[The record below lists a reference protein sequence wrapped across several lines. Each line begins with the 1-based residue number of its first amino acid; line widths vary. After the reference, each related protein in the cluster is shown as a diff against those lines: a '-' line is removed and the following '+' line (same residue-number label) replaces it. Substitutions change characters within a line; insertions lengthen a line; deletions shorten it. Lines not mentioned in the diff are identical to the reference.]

1 MKQPEDKSRRCFL
14 KASSML
20 GLAATF
26 SPATLGEAF
35 AHSKPGTPLE
45 ENAMAESGATPAAE
59 NSAIRPFHV
68 TFPESELADLR
79 RRVNATKWPDRETVS
94 DASQGVQLETTQKL
108 ARYWGTDYDWRKCQS
123 RLTAL
128 PQFMT
133 NIDGLDIHFIH
144 VRSKNPNALP
154 VIITHGWPGSII
166 EQMKVIDPLTNPTA
180 HGGITSDAFDVV
192 IPSLPG
198 YGFSAKPTAP
208 GWTPVSI
215 ARAWAT
221 LMQRLGYTRYVA
233 QGGDWGNAVSEVMAL
248 QQPPGL
254 LGIHTN
260 MAATVP
266 PDVSKALS
274 AGGPPPAGLSADEK
288 HAWDQLD
295 DFYKHGLA
303 YAQEMS
309 NRPQTLY
316 GIADS
321 PVGLAAWMLDHDI
334 RSYGMISRVFDGK
347 TEGLTRDDVLD
358 NVTLYWLTNT
368 AISSARLYWDTAQIS
383 TGGGFFDV
391 RGVTI
396 PVAVSAF
403 PDEIYAAPRSWA
415 ERAYPK
421 LIYYNKLDK
430 GGHFAAWEQPELF
443 TAEMRA
449 AFKSLRQS
457 I

>member
-1 MKQPEDKSRRCFL
+1 MVHHLPHSPSQTTADSESYQDRRQFL
-14 KASSML
+14 STVGMGIVSATAASL
-20 GLAATF
+20 F
-26 SPATLGEAF
+26 STHPAPA
-35 AHSKPGTPLE
+35 
-45 ENAMAESGATPAAE
+45 AESG
-59 NSAIRPFHV
+59 AIRPFHLEV
-68 TFPESELADLR
+68 PKEGLVNLR
-79 RRVNATKWPDRETVS
+79 ERLMMTRWPDRETVA
-94 DASQGVQLETTQKL
+94 DPSQGVQLKTIQQL
-108 ARYWGTDYDWRKCQS
+108 AKYWQADYDWRKVEA
-123 RLTAL
+123 RLKAL
-128 PQFMT
+128 PQFVT
-133 NIDGLDIHFIH
+133 EIDGLDIHFIH
-144 VRSKNPNALP
+144 VRSKHDHALP
-154 VIITHGWPGSII
+154 MIVTHGWPGSII
-166 EQMKVIDPLTNPTA
+166 EQMKVIDPLTNPTE
-180 HGGITSDAFDVV
+180 HGASASDAFHLV

-198 YGFSAKPTAP
+198 HGFSGKPTAA

-248 QQPPGL
+248 QQPQGL

-266 PDVSKALS
+266 ADVSKALS
-274 AGGPPPAGLSADEK
+274 AGGPAPAGLSADEK

-334 RSYGMISRVFDGK
+334 RSYGMISRVFDGM
-347 TEGLTRDDVLD
+347 TEGLTREDVLD
-358 NVTLYWLTNT
+358 NITLYWLTNT

-383 TGGGFFDV
+383 TGGGFFDI

-421 LIYYNKLDK
+421 LIHYNKLEK
-430 GGHFAAWEQPELF
+430 GGHFAAWEQPKLF
-443 TAEMRA
+443 SQEMRA
-449 AFKSLRQS
+449 AFRSVRQS